1 MFLICPTYHAI
12 LPVPWRDPNLGH
24 GAPHRRRGHQIS
36 REHGA
41 YNGPNPTFGEAELC
55 RLGIG
60 RVGIY
65 CAFGNL
71 HPQTD
76 SS

>member
-1 MFLICPTYHAI
+1 MFLICPICHAI

-41 YNGPNPTFGEAELC
+41 YNGPNPTFDEAELR
-55 RLGIG
+55 RL
-60 RVGIY
+60 R
-65 CAFGNL
+65 
-71 HPQTD
+71 D
-76 SS
+76 